1 MQSFKRK
8 SFVIQLIFLQIQLFT
23 EKQGIAHVKL
33 LIYSICNAYLFVCIP
48 HL

>member
-23 EKQGIAHVKL
+23 EKQGSPCETV
-33 LIYSICNAYLFVCIP
+33 IYSICNAYLFLFIP